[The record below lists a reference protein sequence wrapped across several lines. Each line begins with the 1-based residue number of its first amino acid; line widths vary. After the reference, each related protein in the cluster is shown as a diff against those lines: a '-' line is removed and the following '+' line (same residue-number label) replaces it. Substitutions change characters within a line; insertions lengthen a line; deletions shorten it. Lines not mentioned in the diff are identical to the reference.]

1 MYQAEGNK
9 DPVTVVSQLCNYWTR
24 NISVFTQQAMIDKIV
39 TVTEQADFERMEQM
53 VRSTVKSF
61 KIVHLMQSSLHV
73 VFIFEGYHSRNG
85 RKCVKSLIILSTLVL
100 RAWRMQ
106 WHCVQLSVAHKGLW
120 FAIELLL

>member
-9 DPVTVVSQLCNYWTR
+9 DPECLNELCNYWTR
-24 NISVFTQQAMIDKIV
+24 NLSVFTQQAMIDKIV

-53 VRSTVKSF
+53 VRSTVKSI
-61 KIVHLMQSSLHV
+61 KMVHLMQSSLHV
-73 VFIFEGYHSRNG
+73 VFIFEGPGSRN
-85 RKCVKSLIILSTLVL
+85 VKILIILSTLVL

-106 WHCVQLSVAHKGLW
+106 WHCAQLSVAHKGLW

>member
-1 MYQAEGNK
+1 
-9 DPVTVVSQLCNYWTR
+9 
-24 NISVFTQQAMIDKIV
+24 MIDKIV

-53 VRSTVKSF
+53 VRSTVKSI

-100 RAWRMQ
+100 RT
-106 WHCVQLSVAHKGLW
+106 
-120 FAIELLL
+120 